1 MKIKEGPL
9 SDALNKDLDGVILRE
24 SITYRFVDD
33 VLHKETVSRR
43 FRGDDYHD
51 ATTIQPLM
59 Q

>member
-1 MKIKEGPL
+1 METKEGPL

-24 SITYRFVDD
+24 LITYRFVDD

>member
-1 MKIKEGPL
+1 LE
-9 SDALNKDLDGVILRE
+9 GVILRE
-24 SITYRFVDD
+24 LITYRFVDD

>member
-9 SDALNKDLDGVILRE
+9 SDALNKDLEGVILRE
-24 SITYRFVDD
+24 LITYRFVND

-43 FRGDDYHD
+43 FRGVDYHD